1 MTKKSD
7 APAIRFKGFSDAWEQ
22 RKLGDIA
29 DIVGGGTPSTGNQ
42 SYWDGDID
50 WYAPAEIADQIYAN
64 SSQKKIT
71 GLGYENSSA
80 KMLPPGTVLFTS
92 RAGIGKTAIL
102 TRKGCTNQGFQSI
115 VPHRGELDSYF
126 IFSRTEELKRYGEL
140 VGAGSTFVEVSGKQ
154 MAVMELM
161 MPPTMREQQTIGGFF
176 QQLDHLITLH
186 QRKFE
191 KLTNVK
197 KSMLEKMFPQN
208 GSSYPEI
215 RFKGF
220 TDPWEQRKLGELV
233 DRVVRKNI
241 NNEST
246 LPLTISAQYG
256 LVDQIT
262 YFNNRV
268 ASRDVSNYYLVLNG
282 EFAYNKS
289 TSDGYPFGAVKR
301 LDLYEKGV
309 LSTLYIVFAPK
320 KEQQIDSDYLTVFF
334 DTDSYCIRTIG
345 DLAKTDPDF
354 LNRRLGK
361 NGIALWQYANGNDRS
376 RVMNADFV
384 SPVKSVGHGITTIED
399 LENDEQ
405 VWPVFLELTQDI
417 GHKLRV
423 HKKCADGVAIHIRD
437 NTLFSKQWQTA
448 LDMPTQSPMLIAKA
462 AFALFEKRYDW
473 RNPIRSV
480 TIQAINLVPQDT
492 PRQVD
497 LFMNIEKI
505 EKAERLD
512 QCIETIRQRFGKN
525 SIRNGI
531 LFQNLRMPSEK
542 PEITMP
548 TGVLC

>member
-1 MTKKSD
+1 MRDRVILHCDLNNFFASVSLLSNPTLKNLPVAVCGDKENRHGIVLAKNDIAKKFNVKT
-7 APAIRFKGFSDAWEQ
+7 AEAIFEAKRKCPDLVILPPLMDEYKRYSELARKIYSRYTDMIEPFGIDECWLDVTGSTLIFGDGSEIANKIRKDIKTELGITVSVGVSFNKIFA
-22 RKLGDIA
+22 KLGSDMKKPDAVTVIPKDTFREKIWGLPAA
-29 DIVGGGTPSTGNQ
+29 DLLGVGRATQ
-42 SYWDGDID
+42 R
-50 WYAPAEIADQIYAN
+50 
-64 SSQKKIT
+64 
-71 GLGYENSSA
+71 
-80 KMLPPGTVLFTS
+80 VL
-92 RAGIGKTAIL
+92 
-102 TRKGCTNQGFQSI
+102 
-115 VPHRGELDSYF
+115 
-126 IFSRTEELKRYGEL
+126 
-140 VGAGSTFVEVSGKQ
+140 
-154 MAVMELM
+154 
-161 MPPTMREQQTIGGFF
+161 
-176 QQLDHLITLH
+176 
-186 QRKFE
+186 
-191 KLTNVK
+191 
-197 KSMLEKMFPQN
+197 
-208 GSSYPEI
+208 
-215 RFKGF
+215 
-220 TDPWEQRKLGELV
+220 
-233 DRVVRKNI
+233 
-241 NNEST
+241 
-246 LPLTISAQYG
+246 
-256 LVDQIT
+256 
-262 YFNNRV
+262 
-268 ASRDVSNYYLVLNG
+268 
-282 EFAYNKS
+282 
-289 TSDGYPFGAVKR
+289 
-301 LDLYEKGV
+301 
-309 LSTLYIVFAPK
+309 
-320 KEQQIDSDYLTVFF
+320 
-334 DTDSYCIRTIG
+334 DSYCIRTIG

-525 SIRNGI
+525 SIRNGN